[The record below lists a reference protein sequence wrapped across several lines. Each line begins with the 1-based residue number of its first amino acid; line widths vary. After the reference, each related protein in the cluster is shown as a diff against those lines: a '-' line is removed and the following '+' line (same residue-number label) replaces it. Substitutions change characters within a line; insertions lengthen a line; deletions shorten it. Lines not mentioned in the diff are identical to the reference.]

1 MKLKRRQ
8 LSKVDI
14 MMAPLID
21 IIFLLL
27 VFFLLTSSFVFQPGI
42 KVNLPKA
49 ITSEVI
55 QEENLTVMITSD
67 NLIYLDDK
75 LITTGELKQQLK
87 IAARDN
93 KSILIK
99 ADKKASVGR
108 VVQIWDLCRDL
119 GVSQVSVATNQAE
132 E

>member
-55 QEENLTVMITSD
+55 QEKNLTVMITSD